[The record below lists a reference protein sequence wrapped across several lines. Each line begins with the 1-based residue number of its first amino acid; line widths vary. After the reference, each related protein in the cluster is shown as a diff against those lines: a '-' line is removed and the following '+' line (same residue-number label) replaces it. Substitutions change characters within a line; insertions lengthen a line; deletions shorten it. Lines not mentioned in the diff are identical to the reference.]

1 MDRTGVPGGMTAATT
16 ALATALTVSAVVA
29 GVMLGAAI
37 SAEPVLGT
45 LPPDGYVRAKRFLAA
60 RMDPLMPISVGACAV
75 LDLVSALLTGGTA
88 RIGAIAALVLTL
100 ALIGV
105 SQIAN
110 VPINRWVTRLDPDDL
125 PADWPDPRHRWG
137 RWHRAR
143 TALALLAV
151 LADLGALIASGR

>member
-1 MDRTGVPGGMTAATT
+1 MTAATV
-16 ALATALTVSAVVA
+16 LAAALTVSAVVA
-29 GVMLGAAI
+29 GVMLGAAL

-60 RMDPLMPISVGACAV
+60 RMDPLMPICVAGGAV
-75 LDLVSALLTGGTA
+75 LDLVSALLADGTA
-88 RIGAIAALVLTL
+88 RAGAIAALVLTL

-110 VPINRWVTRLDPDDL
+110 VPINRWVLRLDPDDL
-125 PADWPDPRHRWG
+125 PADWPDPRRRWD

-143 TALALLAV
+143 TALALLAT
-151 LADLGALIASGR
+151 LADLGALITTAR